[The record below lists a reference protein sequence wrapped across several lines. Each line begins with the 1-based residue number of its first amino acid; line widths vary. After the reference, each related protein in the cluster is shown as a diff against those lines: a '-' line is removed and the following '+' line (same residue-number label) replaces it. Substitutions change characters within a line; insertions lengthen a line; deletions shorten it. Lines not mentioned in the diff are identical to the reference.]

1 MKTLQQLLAVDNCD
15 VHLVLGILIGFG
27 LMESF
32 ARYLPNSKRKKGS
45 FWNDTHLNPS
55 TCQRKRLL

>member
-32 ARYLPNSKRKKGS
+32 AGYLPIQNAKKDL
-45 FWNDTHLNPS
+45 FVTTL
-55 TCQRKRLL
+55 T